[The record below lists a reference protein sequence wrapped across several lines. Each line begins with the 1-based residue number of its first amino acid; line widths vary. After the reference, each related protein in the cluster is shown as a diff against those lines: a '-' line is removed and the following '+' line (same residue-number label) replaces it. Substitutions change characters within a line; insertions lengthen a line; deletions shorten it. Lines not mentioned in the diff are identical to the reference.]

1 MSNHE
6 LNGAREYS
14 GQKLLGLRERV
25 STKVLA
31 VVLSGAAFLGTA
43 GCDGDTV
50 PKEVRFAV
58 TCSDPNNG
66 NQAPEIDSIKQDSPY
81 GEEATKRAEF
91 VCPDGTKMSVHEVNS
106 AANSTL
112 GEESTPAGN
121 SDIYTVTINA
131 SCSESAAEKP
141 VNRAF
146 SSRNG
151 SGRDTFVVVLN
162 SDCDINNANISK

>member
-1 MSNHE
+1 MGKHG
-6 LNGAREYS
+6 LNSAGEC
-14 GQKLLGLRERV
+14 LGSHERV
-25 STKVLA
+25 NTKALA
-31 VVLSGAAFLGTA
+31 VVLAGAALLGIA

-50 PKEVRFAV
+50 PKDVRFAV
-58 TCSDPNNG
+58 SCSDPNNG

-81 GEEATKRAEF
+81 DEEATKRVEF
-91 VCPDGTKMSVHEVNS
+91 VCPDGTEMSVHEVNS

-112 GEESTPAGN
+112 GEESTPAGK

-162 SDCDINNANISK
+162 SDCDINNANVSK

>member
-1 MSNHE
+1 MEDFMGKHR
-6 LNGAREYS
+6 LNGAGEC
-14 GQKLLGLRERV
+14 LGSRERV
-25 STKVLA
+25 STKALA
-31 VVLSGAAFLGTA
+31 VVLAGAAFLGIA

-66 NQAPEIDSIKQDSPY
+66 NQAPGIDSIKQDSPY
-81 GEEATKRAEF
+81 GEEATKRVEF
-91 VCPDGTKMSVHEVNS
+91 VCPDGTEMSVHEVDS
-106 AANSTL
+106 AADSTP
-112 GEESTPAGN
+112 GEESTPAEDN
-121 SDIYTVTINA
+121 DSYVVTINA
-131 SCSESAAEKP
+131 SCSESAAGKP

-162 SDCDINNANISK
+162 SDCDINNANVSK

>member
-1 MSNHE
+1 M
-6 LNGAREYS
+6 
-14 GQKLLGLRERV
+14 
-25 STKVLA
+25 
-31 VVLSGAAFLGTA
+31 VLSGAAFLGTA

-58 TCSDPNNG
+58 NCNDPNNG

-81 GEEATKRAEF
+81 GEEATKRVEF
-91 VCPDGTKMSVHEVNS
+91 VCPDGTEMSVHKANS

-112 GEESTPAGN
+112 GEESTPAEH
-121 SDIYTVTINA
+121 SDAYTVTIDA

-162 SDCDINNANISK
+162 SDCDINNANVLK

>member
-6 LNGAREYS
+6 FG
-14 GQKLLGLRERV
+14 GTRER
-25 STKVLA
+25 SGRDLFTKTGELSRKALA
-31 VVLSGAAFLGTA
+31 MVLSGAAVLGIA

-50 PKEVRFAV
+50 PKDVRFAV
-58 TCSDPNNG
+58 SCSDPNNG
-66 NQAPEIDSIKQDSPY
+66 NQAPGIDSIKQDSPY
-81 GEEATKRAEF
+81 GEEATKRVEF
-91 VCPDGTKMSVHEVNS
+91 VCPDGTEMSVHEVDS
-106 AANSTL
+106 AASSTP

-162 SDCDINNANISK
+162 SDCDINNANVSK

>member
-50 PKEVRFAV
+50 PKDVRFAV
-58 TCSDPNNG
+58 SCSDPNNG
-66 NQAPEIDSIKQDSPY
+66 NQAPGLDSIKQDSPY
-81 GEEATKRAEF
+81 GEEATKRVEF
-91 VCPDGTKMSVHEVNS
+91 VCPDGTEMSVHEVNS

-162 SDCDINNANISK
+162 SDCDINNANVSK

>member
-1 MSNHE
+1 MNC
-6 LNGAREYS
+6 N
-14 GQKLLGLRERV
+14 
-25 STKVLA
+25 
-31 VVLSGAAFLGTA
+31 
-43 GCDGDTV
+43 
-50 PKEVRFAV
+50 
-58 TCSDPNNG
+58 DPNNG

-81 GEEATKRAEF
+81 DEEATKRVEF
-91 VCPDGTKMSVHEVNS
+91 VCPDGTEMSVHEVNS
-106 AANSTL
+106 TANSTL
-112 GEESTPAGN
+112 GGESTPAEN

-162 SDCDINNANISK
+162 SNCDINNANVSK

>member
-1 MSNHE
+1 MGKHG
-6 LNGAREYS
+6 LNSAGER
-14 GQKLLGLRERV
+14 LGSHERV
-25 STKVLA
+25 NTKALA
-31 VVLSGAAFLGTA
+31 VVLAGAALLGIA

-50 PKEVRFAV
+50 TKELRFSV

-81 GEEATKRAEF
+81 GEEATKRVEF

-106 AANSTL
+106 AASSTL
-112 GEESTPAGN
+112 GEESTPVGN

-151 SGRDTFVVVLN
+151 SGKDTFVVVLD
-162 SDCDINNANISK
+162 SDCNINNTAVSK

>member
-6 LNGAREYS
+6 FGGTRERS
-14 GQKLLGLRERV
+14 GRDLFTKTGELGRKALAMVLSVTAVLGL
-25 STKVLA
+25 T
-31 VVLSGAAFLGTA
+31 
-43 GCDGDTV
+43 GCDEDKT
-50 PKEVRFAV
+50 PKEVSFAAN
-58 TCSDPNNG
+58 CSDPNNG
-66 NQAPEIDSIKQDSPY
+66 NQAPGIDSIKQDSPY
-81 GEEATKRAEF
+81 GEEATKLVEF
-91 VCPDGTKMSVHEVNS
+91 VCPNGTEMSVHEVNS

-162 SDCDINNANISK
+162 SDCDINNANVSK

>member
-6 LNGAREYS
+6 FGGTRERS
-14 GQKLLGLRERV
+14 GRDPFIKTGELSRKALAMVLSMTAVLGL
-25 STKVLA
+25 T
-31 VVLSGAAFLGTA
+31 
-43 GCDGDTV
+43 GCDGDKT
-50 PKEVRFAV
+50 PKEVSFAV
-58 TCSDPNNG
+58 NCSDPNNG

-81 GEEATKRAEF
+81 GEEATKRVEF

-106 AANSTL
+106 AASSTL

-121 SDIYTVTINA
+121 SDVYTVTINA
-131 SCSESAAEKP
+131 FCSESAAEKP

-162 SDCDINNANISK
+162 SDCDINNANVSK